1 MTDVLHS
8 PLRIASMTVRNRL
21 YRAPVLEG
29 VGDGPDAGDKYA
41 MHFVENAQHGVGM
54 IVQGSTCISL
64 EGRTGP
70 GMSCADTRVKVMRFA
85 PMVDAVH
92 KAGAAI
98 VLQLGH
104 GGLYAIEAWHEPY
117 ASQRSGP
124 LLAASKPPWPIK
136 VAFRGVPVHAL
147 TGDEV
152 RELAVTYGRAAAWG
166 REAGYDAVQLG
177 NANAKLLDQFLS
189 PFYNRRT
196 DEFGGSLENRARVI
210 RLIRE
215 EVARHAGD
223 DYACLVKVPC
233 EFGGLPGTKH
243 IGFDDALR
251 LATLFEEWGFDA
263 LTPVEV
269 GVFPDTVLCRG
280 GVPDGLWTN
289 NGMKNRFEKA
299 APKRFRRAVV
309 KAGAWYGGRRAPFEP
324 VWNRSLFSAIKQRVS
339 IPVFAVG
346 GIRTGDEVNAILDN
360 GEAEMVGIGRP
371 FYAEPDLAER
381 ILRGDSGPRLCRNSN
396 KCVSAQMLGM
406 RGVCYNP
413 EVTKIRRGAGEAT
426 TASD

>member
-1 MTDVLHS
+1 MFHAMTGTLQT
-8 PLRIASMTVRNRL
+8 PLTIKTMTVRNRL

-41 MHFVENAQHGVGM
+41 AHFVENARHGVGM

-70 GMSCADTRVKVMRFA
+70 GMSCADTREKVMRFA
-85 PMVDAVH
+85 PMVEDVH
-92 KAGAAI
+92 RAGAAI

-104 GGLYAIEAWHEPY
+104 GGLYAIEAWQEPY
-117 ASQRSGP
+117 ASNRQGP
-124 LLAASKPPWPIK
+124 LRAASKPPFPASL
-136 VAFRGVPVHAL
+136 AFRGVPIHPL
-147 TGDEV
+147 TTDEV
-152 RELAVTYGRAAAWG
+152 HELAAAYGRAAAWG
-166 REAGYDAVQLG
+166 REAGYDAIQLG

-196 DEFGGSLENRARVI
+196 DEFGGSLENRARVL

-215 EVARHAGD
+215 QVALAAGA
-223 DYACLVKVPC
+223 DYPCLVKVPS
-233 EFGGLPGTKH
+233 ETGGLPGTKH
-243 IGFDDALR
+243 LSADDAVR
-251 LATLFEEWGFDA
+251 LAVLLEEWGFDA

-269 GVFPDTVLCRG
+269 GVFPDTALCRG

-289 NGMKNRFEKA
+289 KGMINRFETA
-299 APKRFRRAVV
+299 APSKLRRSFV
-309 KAGAWYGGRRAPFEP
+309 KAGAWWGGRKSPFTP
-324 VWNRSLFSAIKQRVS
+324 VWNRELFSTIKARVS

-346 GIRTGDEVNAILDN
+346 GIRTAEEVNEILDS
-360 GEAEMVGIGRP
+360 GSADMVGIGRP

-381 ILRGDSGPRLCRNSN
+381 ILGNEPGDGLCQNSN

-413 EVTKIRRGAGEAT
+413 DVTKRPTR
-426 TASD
+426 

>member
-1 MTDVLHS
+1 MH
-8 PLRIASMTVRNRL
+8 VRNRL

-29 VGDGPDAGDKYA
+29 AGDGPDAGDKYA
-41 MHFVENAQHGVGM
+41 THFVENARHGVGM
-54 IVQGSTCISL
+54 IVQGSTCIAP
-64 EGRTGP
+64 EGRTSP
-70 GMSCADTRVKVMRFA
+70 GMSCADTREKVMRFA

-92 KAGAAI
+92 AAGAAI

-104 GGLYAIEAWHEPY
+104 GGLYAIEAWQEPH
-117 ASQRSGP
+117 ASQRRAP
-124 LLAASKPPWPIK
+124 LLAASQPPWPIA

-147 TGDEV
+147 STDGV
-152 RELAVTYGRAAAWG
+152 RELTVTYGRIAAWA
-166 REAGYDAVQLG
+166 REAGYDGIQLG

-189 PFYNRRT
+189 PFYNRRR

-233 EFGGLPGTKH
+233 EFGGIPGTKH

-269 GVFPDTVLCRG
+269 GVFPDTILCRG

-289 NGMKNRFEKA
+289 NGMKTRLAKA
-299 APKRFRRAVV
+299 APKRSRRAVV
-309 KAGAWYGGRRAPFEP
+309 KAGAWYGGKRAPFKA
-324 VWNRSLFSAIKQRVS
+324 VWNRDLFAAVKQRVS

-346 GIRTGDEVNAILDN
+346 GIRTAEEVNGILDA
-360 GEAEMVGIGRP
+360 GEADMVGIGRP

-381 ILRGDSGPRLCRNSN
+381 ILGGDGAWKVLCQNSN

-406 RGVCYNP
+406 KGVCYNP
-413 EVTKIRRGAGEAT
+413 AVAKR
-426 TASD
+426 

>member
-1 MTDVLHS
+1 
-8 PLRIASMTVRNRL
+8 MTVRNRL

-29 VGDGPDAGDKYA
+29 VGDGPDAGEKYA
-41 MHFVENAQHGVGM
+41 SHFVENARHGVGM
-54 IVQGSTCISL
+54 IVQGSTCIAP

-70 GMSCADTRVKVMRFA
+70 GMSCADTRDKVLRFA

-92 KAGAAI
+92 NEGAAI

-104 GGLYAIEAWHEPY
+104 GGLYAMEAWHEPY
-117 ASQRSGP
+117 ASQRRGP
-124 LLAASKPPWPIK
+124 LLAASKPPWQI
-136 VAFRGVPVHAL
+136 ALGFRGVPVHVLSA
-147 TGDEV
+147 DDV
-152 RELAVTYGRAAAWG
+152 RELAATYGRAAAWG

-196 DEFGGSLENRARVI
+196 DEFGGSLENRARVL

-233 EFGGLPGTKH
+233 EFGGVPGAKH
-243 IGFDDALR
+243 LGFDDALR

-269 GVFPDTVLCRG
+269 GVFPDTILCRG
-280 GVPDGLWTN
+280 GIPDGLWTN
-289 NGMKNRFEKA
+289 NGMKNRLEKA
-299 APKRFRRAVV
+299 APHRFRRGVL
-309 KAGAWYGGRRAPFEP
+309 KAGAWWGGKRAPFKP
-324 VWNRSLFSAIKQRVS
+324 MWNRPLFSAISQRVS
-339 IPVFAVG
+339 IPVLAVG
-346 GIRTGDEVNAILDN
+346 GIRTAAEVNAILDS
-360 GEAEMVGIGRP
+360 GEAAMVGIGRP
-371 FYAEPDLAER
+371 FYAEPDLAAR
-381 ILRGDSGPRLCRNSN
+381 ILADEDAPRLCQNSN

-406 RGVCYNP
+406 KGVCYNP
-413 EVTKIRRGAGEAT
+413 AVTKR
-426 TASD
+426 

>member
-1 MTDVLHS
+1 MTPVLHTS
-8 PLRIASMTVRNRL
+8 LRIGSMTVRNRL

-29 VGDGPDAGDKYA
+29 VGDGPDAGEKYA
-41 MHFVENAQHGVGM
+41 SHFVENAQHGVGM

-70 GMSCADTRVKVMRFA
+70 GMSCADTREKVMRFA
-85 PMVDAVH
+85 PMVAAVH
-92 KAGAAI
+92 DAGAAI

-117 ASQRSGP
+117 ASQRRGP
-124 LLAASKPPWPIK
+124 LWAASKPPWQIAM
-136 VAFRGVPVHAL
+136 AFRGVPIHAL
-147 TGDEV
+147 TTAEM

-166 REAGYDAVQLG
+166 REAGYDAIQLG

-196 DEFGGSLENRARVI
+196 DEFGGSLENRASVL

-223 DYACLVKVPC
+223 EYPCLVKVPC

-243 IGFDDALR
+243 LGFDDALR
-251 LATLFEEWGFDA
+251 LATLCEEWGFDA

-269 GVFPDTVLCRG
+269 GVFPDTILCRG

-289 NGMKNRFEKA
+289 NGMKNRLEKA

-309 KAGAWYGGRRAPFEP
+309 KAGAWYGGKRAPFKP
-324 VWNRSLFSAIKQRVS
+324 LWNRHLFSAIKQRVS

-346 GIRTGDEVNAILDN
+346 GIRTADEVNAILDA
-360 GEAEMVGIGRP
+360 GEADMVGIGRP

-381 ILRGDSGPRLCRNSN
+381 ILGNDASPRLCLNSN

-413 EVTKIRRGAGEAT
+413 AVTKRGP
-426 TASD
+426 